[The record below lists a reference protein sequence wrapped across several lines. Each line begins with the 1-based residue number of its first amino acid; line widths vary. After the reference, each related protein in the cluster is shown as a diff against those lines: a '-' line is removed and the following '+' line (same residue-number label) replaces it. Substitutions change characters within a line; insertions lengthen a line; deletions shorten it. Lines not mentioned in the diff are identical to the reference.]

1 MKGEAH
7 VYRPGDSAPLVVRF
21 DAAPP
26 LEFLQEHIT
35 GYIEPV
41 PFFTTYRGR
50 RCVAF
55 CDEEGKRKGLAFN
68 DMANRLWAS
77 CDVPPP
83 FELVGDV
90 LVGPVV
96 ILFGDSEF
104 MAAL

>member
-7 VYRPGDSAPLVVRF
+7 IFVPGTPAPTVVHF
-21 DAAPP
+21 KEPP
-26 LEFLQEHIT
+26 SLEFLQQHID

-41 PFFTTYRGR
+41 PFFTIYRGR
-50 RCVAF
+50 RCVAL

-68 DMANRLWAS
+68 DMANRLWAA
-77 CDVPPP
+77 CEVPPP

-96 ILFGDSEF
+96 ILFGDKEF